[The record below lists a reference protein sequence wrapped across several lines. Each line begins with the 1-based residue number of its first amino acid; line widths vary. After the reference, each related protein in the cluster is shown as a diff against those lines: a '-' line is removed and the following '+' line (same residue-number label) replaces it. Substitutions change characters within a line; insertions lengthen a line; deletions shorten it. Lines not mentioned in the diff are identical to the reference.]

1 MMLYNKEKL
10 EIQDFKNTLVSNC
23 NDYQVTRKTIY
34 LYLPRK
40 ANSNVQKSNHC
51 MYS

>member
-1 MMLYNKEKL
+1 MMLYSKEKL
-10 EIQDFKNTLVSNC
+10 KMPDFDNALVSND

-40 ANSNVQKSNHC
+40 ANSYVQKSNHC
-51 MYS
+51 MYP